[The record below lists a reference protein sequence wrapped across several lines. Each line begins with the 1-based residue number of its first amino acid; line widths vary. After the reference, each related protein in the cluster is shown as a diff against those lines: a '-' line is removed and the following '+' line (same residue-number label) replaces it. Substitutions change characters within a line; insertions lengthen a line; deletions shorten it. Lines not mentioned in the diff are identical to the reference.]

1 MTLSYLNSHHIC
13 RSNFIYRKNVSF
25 NIFKR
30 KKRVPI
36 PCFHYFYHRR
46 VTYRLMTHYTLED
59 YQKKRSGNHNAY
71 SLPLSIPLSQGL
83 PQWLSAWLPISVARF
98 YTPFAQYT
106 LTWPSQSHVVH
117 NKWCKNSLD
126 NACSGH
132 AVEMVRGYNISPWE
146 VMSKLSNLVN
156 LKVYVTF
163 SFIRARVYSVVR
175 KCA

>member
-1 MTLSYLNSHHIC
+1 MAVLLKTVSRKSMHQNLCQSDQSHIKDRMGLNFNFTLVPSLPISVEKQKSGQNQKKSLKDSSVHFKFIFVNKDVFQLNLTLSYLNSHHIC

-83 PQWLSAWLPISVARF
+83 PQ
-98 YTPFAQYT
+98 
-106 LTWPSQSHVVH
+106 
-117 NKWCKNSLD
+117 
-126 NACSGH
+126 
-132 AVEMVRGYNISPWE
+132 
-146 VMSKLSNLVN
+146 
-156 LKVYVTF
+156 
-163 SFIRARVYSVVR
+163 
-175 KCA
+175 